1 MGKCPWQDFAWNEHM
16 VWKKKRYKIHSIFFT
31 VSICGEWAVKI
42 HVCVLLIIIFLAGG
56 NTGVLVYFFL
66 KKSLLWLVHDASLFI
81 TSVLPGLLFL
91 LLVVSCLA
99 TWAKSGAVSVWCTDC
114 WNFVMFVTWEQSVYP
129 PLTHVSQGR
138 DYVLPS
144 LHLWAM
150 KGG

>member
-1 MGKCPWQDFAWNEHM
+1 MLPSKNGIATDFKIIFKEKSCGKVSLAGFCMKWTYGM
-16 VWKKKRYKIHSIFFT
+16 KKKKGTRFIPFFFT

-99 TWAKSGAVSVWCTDC
+99 TWAKSSAVSVWCTDC
-114 WNFVMFVTWEQSVYP
+114 WNFVMFVT
-129 PLTHVSQGR
+129 
-138 DYVLPS
+138 
-144 LHLWAM
+144 
-150 KGG
+150 